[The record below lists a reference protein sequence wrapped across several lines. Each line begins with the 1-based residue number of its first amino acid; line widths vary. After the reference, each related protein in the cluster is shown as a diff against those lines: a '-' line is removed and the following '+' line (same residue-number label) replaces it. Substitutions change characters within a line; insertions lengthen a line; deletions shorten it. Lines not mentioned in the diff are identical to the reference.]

1 MKEITTNRKKNTM
14 TKPLSEYDAVKAILK
29 KHGCLETEIDDLD
42 DPKLMQDLFDHFA
55 EDMPYGTQKARDGDP
70 DEWIYDRLIELDV
83 CYDQDKVND
92 YNNDQADM
100 VATESEEI

>member
-1 MKEITTNRKKNTM
+1 M
-14 TKPLSEYDAVKAILK
+14 PEYDTVKAILI
-29 KHGCLETEIDDLD
+29 KHNALHLEIEDLD
-42 DPKLMQDLFDHFA
+42 DPILMEDLYKHFQ

>member
-1 MKEITTNRKKNTM
+1 MNKTL
-14 TKPLSEYDAVKAILK
+14 PEYDTVKQILI
-29 KHGCLETEIDDLD
+29 KHNALHLDIEQIDDTI
-42 DPKLMQDLFDHFA
+42 LMEDLYKHFQ